1 MIFPHAVF
9 LRYRELF
16 FADMLEAYVEY
27 RVHMVVGEG
36 VIHYLTFAAELHEI
50 RELQRLQLMRNRGFC
65 YSKQSGKVAHTHFVQ
80 FKRVEN
86 LDSRSVSEHLEQ

>member
-1 MIFPHAVF
+1 MIFPHADF

-16 FADMLEAYVEY
+16 FADVLEAYVEY

-50 RELQRLQLMRNRGFC
+50 RAQRKRG
-65 YSKQSGKVAHTHFVQ
+65 
-80 FKRVEN
+80 
-86 LDSRSVSEHLEQ
+86 